1 MTPTLPAWTSPTFAE
16 DIRRTTLR
24 EYDVDEL
31 LTMLRD
37 MSNEHDVRF
46 SCLYAILQALH
57 RQDRDIDYGRLVD
70 EYENEFGDNPYFHTF
85 RATRLIGDR
94 TSGANLARALRHS
107 ERAIKVL
114 DDRAGVWHQYA
125 AIAADLGEV
134 EPARL
139 TAAILERALVRVE
152 NAMSMSNR
160 DNPNFHFTRARLLQ
174 LDGQVEEALSE
185 VQIAIHRQR
194 ADLPGDERR
203 LARFEGLRARLL
215 VERQGHRLLY
225 EIGQA
230 RRDLEGSRSDQVQLL
245 GVLAAVI
252 ALITAAVTIAT
263 QLTVDEAIPLLIAAT
278 SSVTL
283 AFSCLLWAGGI
294 AKPARLIPGFVLG
307 TLLML
312 GALHLTGQIDL
323 TWWI

>member
-1 MTPTLPAWTSPTFAE
+1 M
-16 DIRRTTLR
+16 
-24 EYDVDEL
+24 
-31 LTMLRD
+31 
-37 MSNEHDVRF
+37 RF
-46 SCLYAILQALH
+46 SCLYAVLQLLH
-57 RQDRDIDYGRLVD
+57 RQDRDVDYGRLVE
-70 EYENEFGDNPYFHTF
+70 EYEDEFGDNPYFHTF

-114 DDRAGVWHQYA
+114 GDRAGVWHQYA
-125 AIAADLGEV
+125 AIAADLGEA

-139 TAAILERALVRVE
+139 TPAILERALVCVE

-174 LDGQVEEALSE
+174 SDGQIDDALSE

-194 ADLPGDERR
+194 TDVPGDERR
-203 LARFEGLRARLL
+203 IARFEGLRTRLL
-215 VERQGHRLLY
+215 VERQGHRLLH

-230 RRDLEGSRSDQVQLL
+230 RRDLDGSRSDQVQLL

-263 QLTVDEAIPLLIAAT
+263 QLTVNEAIPLLIAAT
-278 SSVTL
+278 GSVTL

-312 GALHLTGQIDL
+312 AALHLSGQIDL
-323 TWWI
+323 IWWT